1 MVRFLD
7 FLAPASALRVL
18 RVRSAEP
25 EDAPQRGVRS
35 DAQRDRRDRRRAAED
50 DRSAARAR
58 REAAREADE
67 QARRPPDPFA
77 TLAVQ
82 TQLTALARTL
92 RTVQDDPHAY
102 GLAERVA
109 ALQLAYD
116 VLLVE
121 ACRLAGVDAGDLET
135 DRRATAGQAAEPAAA
150 LPSLAT
156 TALPVALPVPAG
168 TVGPADHH
176 HPFSR
181 LAGSDPLAR
190 LYAEAELAERGWTW

>member
-18 RVRSAEP
+18 RVRSA
-25 EDAPQRGVRS
+25 
-35 DAQRDRRDRRRAAED
+35 
-50 DRSAARAR
+50 
-58 REAAREADE
+58 E

-82 TQLTALARTL
+82 TQLTALARKL

-109 ALQLAYD
+109 ALQLAYG

-135 DRRATAGQAAEPAAA
+135 DRRAAAGRAAEPAGA

-156 TALPVALPVPAG
+156 TALPVALPAPAG
-168 TVGPADHH
+168 IVGPADHH